1 MTYGEYRNR
10 TTGRGCKQTPAW
22 QCFVSPEELIK
33 KREEYWS
40 TRLEGSPE
48 AWQTIK
54 AAIEEK
60 DDATAAAI
68 LKAADLN
75 MANNTIQ
82 DIRDRRNRRYIIP
95 LFVIHEPESYNNDK
109 QRSAIAAE
117 TISYKT
123 ITLKIRL
130 AGIINDEEFNL
141 NTSTS
146 VGSLK
151 EMYA

>member
-1 MTYGEYRNR
+1 MKEAPVIVTRRGGNMTYGEYRNR
-10 TTGRGCKQTPAW
+10 TTGKGCKQTPAW
-22 QCFVSPEELIK
+22 QCFVSPEELK
-33 KREEYWS
+33 RKREEYWN
-40 TRLEGSPE
+40 TRLEGTPE

-95 LFVIHEPESYNNDK
+95 LFVIHEPESYNNDSK
-109 QRSAIAAE
+109 RPVISVDQ
-117 TISYKT
+117 ISYKLLL
-123 ITLKIRL
+123 ILK
-130 AGIINDEEFNL
+130 
-141 NTSTS
+141 
-146 VGSLK
+146 K
-151 EMYA
+151 M